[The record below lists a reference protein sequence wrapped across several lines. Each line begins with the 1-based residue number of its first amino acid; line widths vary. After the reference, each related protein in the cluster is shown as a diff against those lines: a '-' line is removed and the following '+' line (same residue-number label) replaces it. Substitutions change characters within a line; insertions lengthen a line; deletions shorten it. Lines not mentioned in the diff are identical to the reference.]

1 MEKKIRAAK
10 GEGSFAYNPDGTVTH
25 RKSVGRKTNGKRKI
39 LTVTA
44 QTKTA
49 CIREMKKKVKN
60 KYDIFNIGEVDS
72 YEKERNI
79 MDTGEGTVA
88 CGNKRYC
95 YRIVS

>member
-49 CIREMKKKVKN
+49 SANCVGQRHCYDPHREM
-60 KYDIFNIGEVDS
+60 NIEV
-72 YEKERNI
+72 
-79 MDTGEGTVA
+79 
-88 CGNKRYC
+88 
-95 YRIVS
+95 